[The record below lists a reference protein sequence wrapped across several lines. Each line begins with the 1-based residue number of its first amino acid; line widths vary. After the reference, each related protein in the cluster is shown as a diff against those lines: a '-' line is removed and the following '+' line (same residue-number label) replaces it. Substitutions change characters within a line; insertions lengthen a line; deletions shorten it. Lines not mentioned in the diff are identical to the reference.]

1 MTIGVE
7 FRSPTAEEVAVVF
20 VRNEGE
26 IAVLGV
32 RQCEHGKDDTEDE
45 GVAGAVK
52 IAVS

>member
-1 MTIGVE
+1 MAVGIE
-7 FRSPTAEEVAVVF
+7 FCSPTAEEVAVVF